1 MCVCGGGGVGVCV
14 CGGGCLF
21 LFVAAVVVLFFVS
34 AIVNCPVLLPWVVD
48 GRFRNPLSSSSS
60 SSSVYV

>member
-1 MCVCGGGGVGVCV
+1 MCVC
-14 CGGGCLF
+14 
-21 LFVAAVVVLFFVS
+21 LFVADVVVLFFVS

-60 SSSVYV
+60 SSSSLSVYV